1 MVENIF
7 STETKPSKQKDI
19 EEIVEQFYATLKVIE
34 HIKKLMILDTGEATW
49 IHQKPVF
56 NDALEHFEANNEML
70 KLLIE
75 IYGTQYGD
83 DEQSLKLQQLQA
95 ENEAEYYTMLDGFLD
110 LKKRGKLRE

>member
-1 MVENIF
+1 MKTLPF
-7 STETKPSKQKDI
+7 PRTQSSKQKDI
-19 EEIVEQFYATLKVIE
+19 EQIVEQFRNVLKVIE

-56 NDALEHFEANNEML
+56 DDALEHFEANNEML

-75 IYGTQYGD
+75 IYETQYGD

-95 ENEAEYYTMLDGFLD
+95 ENEGEYRIMLDGFLN
-110 LKKRGKLRE
+110 LKKKGMLKG

>member
-1 MVENIF
+1 MKTIPF
-7 STETKPSKQKDI
+7 PKTQSSKQKDI
-19 EEIVEQFYATLKVIE
+19 EQIVEQFHNVLKVIE

-75 IYGTQYGD
+75 IYETQYGD

-95 ENEAEYYTMLDGFLD
+95 ENEGEYRIMLDGFLN
-110 LKKRGKLRE
+110 LKKKGMLNG

>member
-1 MVENIF
+1 MKTIPF
-7 STETKPSKQKDI
+7 PKTQSSKQKDI
-19 EEIVEQFYATLKVIE
+19 EQIVEQFHNVLKVIE

-56 NDALEHFEANNEML
+56 DDALEHFEANNEML

-75 IYGTQYGD
+75 IYETQYGD

-95 ENEAEYYTMLDGFLD
+95 ENEGEYRIMLDGFLN
-110 LKKRGKLRE
+110 LKKKGMLNG